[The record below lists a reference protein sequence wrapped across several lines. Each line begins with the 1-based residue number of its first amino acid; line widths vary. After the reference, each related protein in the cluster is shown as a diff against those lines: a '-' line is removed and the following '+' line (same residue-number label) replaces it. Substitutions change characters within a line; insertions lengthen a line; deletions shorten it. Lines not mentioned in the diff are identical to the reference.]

1 MHGIKPL
8 PTEILADI
16 VSRLS
21 NPQDL
26 SNCILASR
34 DLEKAAKSALYF
46 DLDLNLENKEEFED
60 DEEEISDVERQ
71 RKLLSALAQ

>member
-1 MHGIKPL
+1 MHGIKLL

-21 NPQDL
+21 NPDDL
-26 SNCILASR
+26 FNCILTSR

-46 DLDLNLENKEEFED
+46 DLDLNLENNEAF
-60 DEEEISDVERQ
+60 EEESSDVERQ
-71 RKLLSALAQ
+71 QKLLSAIAQ